1 MVDLIYQFIHKKISR
16 FLLIISIFI
25 SITLVLNSSISQSNY
40 ANAAG
45 DIQTAGDQPFT
56 FTPTACDFLDITQLP
71 FASQSPEELGFS
83 CGYVIVPEEHA
94 SPDGPTIRLP
104 IAILAASGPNPKQDP
119 LFVAQGGPGGSA
131 FEIFPYSLPG
141 TAIAA
146 ERDIVMFNQ
155 RGTLAASPELF
166 CSETIEGMA
175 ELVSLP
181 YDEATALSIELL
193 HDCYQR
199 LESEGINFSAFNSL
213 ENANDVDAI
222 RQALGYEDYNFYG
235 VSYGTLL
242 GFHLMRSQP
251 EGLRTVILDG
261 VLPPDQNFIL
271 EIPQNENRI
280 YDELFQYCIGD
291 PVCQAGYPE
300 LEKRVFDLV
309 EKLNENPASL
319 RLVDP
324 DTGDVAHAQ
333 LDGKGLMD
341 FLFQFFYI
349 EDSYA
354 LFPYLIAAIED
365 ENYLVVEAL
374 WSLIAY
380 DRSFSEGMYYSV
392 ICAEDA
398 DFEPEMAPLEGVR
411 SQIARGA
418 KDDLQAYLDV
428 CEFWNV
434 DSLPPSVD
442 DPVHSSIPALLL
454 SGQYDPITPPSFAAA
469 AAESLTNAF
478 NVIDPV
484 GSHGVAFSDDCIN
497 AVIQDFLNDPGTA
510 PDTTCLSSPERVEE
524 LVPVDAVT
532 VPMLAPLA
540 QLDEGFLLQ
549 VSLAGFLLLVV
560 LSAFFIWPLVWL
572 IDRIRHVDRDLSH
585 QEKRLRVI
593 GRGLVLL
600 FGFLGMVFVVGIIS
614 YIAITLFYQ
623 MTYLSVYALPGGARP
638 FLFIP
643 YLLLLLVIAMLFITL
658 ALWRRHIG
666 TFWERSY
673 YAILVLCAAGYI
685 SILGYHGFLSF

>member
-1 MVDLIYQFIHKKISR
+1 MLSFPNSPRKKSQY
-16 FLLIISIFI
+16 LLY
-25 SITLVLNSSISQSNY
+25 SSILTLIVSIVYISFSQWKSVK
-40 ANAAG
+40 ASG
-45 DIQTAGDQPFT
+45 DIQTAGEQPYT
-56 FTPTACDFLDITQLP
+56 FVSTSCDFLDLTQLP
-71 FASQSPEELGFS
+71 LTSQSPEELGYK

-94 SPDGPTIRLP
+94 YPNGPTIRLP
-104 IAILAASGPNPKQDP
+104 IAILTASGSNPKLDP

-146 ERDIVMFNQ
+146 DRDIVMFNQ
-155 RGTLAASPELF
+155 RGTFAASPELF
-166 CSETIEGMA
+166 CPETIEGMA

-181 YDEATALSIELL
+181 YDEATALSISLL

-251 EGLRTVILDG
+251 EGLHTVILDG
-261 VLPPDQNFIL
+261 VLPPDLNFIL

-280 YDELFQYCIGD
+280 YDELFQYCLGD
-291 PVCQAGYPE
+291 PVCQVDYPD

-309 EKLNENPASL
+309 KELDENPVHL

-324 DTGDVAHAQ
+324 DTGEVAYAQ

-354 LFPYLIAAIED
+354 LFPYLIAAVENG
-365 ENYLVVEAL
+365 NYLVIETL

-398 DFEPEMAPLEGVR
+398 DFEPGMVPLEGVR
-411 SQIARGA
+411 EQIVRGA
-418 KDDLQAYLDV
+418 KDDLQSYLDV

-434 DSLPPSVD
+434 DPLPPEVD
-442 DPVHSSIPALLL
+442 DPVYSSIPTLLL
-454 SGQYDPITPPSFAAA
+454 SGQYDPVTPPSFAAE

-478 NVIDPV
+478 NVVDPV
-484 GSHGVAFSDDCIN
+484 GSHGVAFSDDCMNTI
-497 AVIQDFLNDPGTA
+497 IRDFLNDPGIA
-510 PDTTCLSSPERVEE
+510 PDTTCLSSPERVGE

-540 QLDEGFLLQ
+540 QLDDGFLLQ
-549 VSLAGFLLLVV
+549 VSLASFLLLIV

-572 IDRIRHVDRDLSH
+572 IDRVRHVDRDMS
-585 QEKRLRVI
+585 QQQKGLRFI

-600 FGFLGMVFVVGIIS
+600 FGFMGVVFGVGLIT
-614 YIAITLFYQ
+614 YIVITLIYQ
-623 MTYLSVYALPGGARP
+623 PTYLSVYAIPGSARP

-643 YLLLLLVIAMLFITL
+643 YILLFMVVVMLFITL
-658 ALWRRHIG
+658 ALWRKHVG
-666 TFWERSY
+666 SPLERTY
-673 YAILVLCAAGYI
+673 YSILVLCAVGYV
-685 SILGYHGFLSF
+685 SILGYHGFLTI

>member
-1 MVDLIYQFIHKKISR
+1 MLYTSI
-16 FLLIISIFI
+16 LTLIISIVYI
-25 SITLVLNSSISQSNY
+25 SLSQWNY
-40 ANAAG
+40 VKASG
-45 DIQTAGDQPFT
+45 DIQTAGEQTYT
-56 FTPTACDFLDITQLP
+56 FVPTSCDFLDLTQLP
-71 FASQSPEELGFS
+71 LTSQAPEELGFR

-94 SPDGPTIRLP
+94 APDSPTIHLP
-104 IAILAASGPNPKQDP
+104 VAILSSNGPNPKGDP

-166 CSETIEGMA
+166 CSETIEGIA

-181 YDEATALSIELL
+181 YDEATALSIALMR
-193 HDCYQR
+193 DCYHR
-199 LESEGINFSAFNSL
+199 LETEGINFSAFNSL

-280 YDELFQYCIGD
+280 YDELFQFCLSD
-291 PVCQAGYPE
+291 PVCRAGYPD

-309 EKLNENPASL
+309 ERLNDDPVHI

-324 DTGDVAHAQ
+324 DTGQVARAQ

-354 LFPYLIAAIED
+354 LFPYLIAAVENGNNLVIES
-365 ENYLVVEAL
+365 L

-398 DFEPEMAPLEGVR
+398 DFEPEMVPLEGVR
-411 SQIARGA
+411 EQIVRGA
-418 KDDLQAYLDV
+418 KDDLQTYLDV

-434 DSLPPSVD
+434 DPLPPSVD
-442 DPVHSSIPALLL
+442 DPVYSSIPTLLL
-454 SGQYDPITPPSFAAA
+454 SGQYDPVTPPSFAAQ

-478 NVIDPV
+478 NVVDPV
-484 GSHGVAFSDDCIN
+484 GSHGVAFSDDCMN
-497 AVIQDFLNDPGTA
+497 AVIQEFLNDPGNA
-510 PDTTCLSSPERVEE
+510 PDTTCLSSPERVGE

-549 VSLAGFLLLVV
+549 VSLAGFLLLIV

-572 IDRIRHVDRDLSH
+572 IDRVRHVDRDMSH
-585 QEKRLRVI
+585 QQKGLRII

-600 FGFLGMVFVVGIIS
+600 FGFLGVVFGVGIIT
-614 YIAITLFYQ
+614 YIAITLIYQ
-623 MTYLSVYALPGGARP
+623 PTYLSVYAIPGSARP

-643 YLLLLLVIAMLFITL
+643 YILLFMVVAMLFITL
-658 ALWRRHIG
+658 ALWRKHVG
-666 TFWERSY
+666 TLWERAY
-673 YAILVLCAAGYI
+673 YSILVLCAAGYI
-685 SILGYHGFLSF
+685 SILGYHGFLSI